1 LKIFALKHVSQV
13 NAASPRN
20 ASMKTEHLQIPTT
33 IFFTTIPTTI
43 KKTLELSFKK
53 KTLEQ
58 TCQHH
63 NPISPFD
70 GIQERVSQLEP
81 LLDRQQQLKYSPF
94 CTIAYTFLHY
104 KTIGSFHARSILDEA
119 KSSGFFLLPPTSA
132 WRRARKRKGSCQAK
146 AGEGTRHRVQARR
159 NCKLFYPIIARRNR
173 SSRRGAA
180 RCSSSRH
187 PPPPPSSPT
196 KTTRAVILIA
206 ASSGSIAGGG
216 LGRRGC

>member
-1 LKIFALKHVSQV
+1 
-13 NAASPRN
+13 
-20 ASMKTEHLQIPTT
+20 MKTEHLQIPTT

-173 SSRRGAA
+173 ISRRGA
-180 RCSSSRH
+180 SRRVA
-187 PPPPPSSPT
+187 PPLAIRPRLLPPPPSSIPT